1 MRIILERLANELPS
15 IAVGVWAAL
24 RVAGIDIDQADQQAI
39 LEIGQTVGAALLWLL
54 ARRNI
59 DGPVTALKM
68 WHANRDPDAEA
79 NLRRDTGDDQ

>member
-1 MRIILERLANELPS
+1 MRTILQRLLNELPT

-24 RVAGIDIDQADQQAI
+24 RVAGIDVSEADQQAF

-54 ARRNI
+54 ARRSI

-68 WHANRDPDAEA
+68 WHAQRDPAASE
-79 NLRRDTGDDQ
+79 NLRRATGDRP